1 MQEFSGI
8 WVPVVTPFAPDG
20 AVDSRGLAALVRHLV
35 DAGIHGIVVCG
46 TTGEAAMLGDDEKAR
61 VLATAEGA
69 CGDVPVVMG
78 VTDVSP
84 LEVAKQCRQWSA
96 HRLAGFLVPPP
107 YYVRPSQQGVIDFY
121 AHVAEAVAPRAVLVY
136 DIPYRTGVELELST
150 LRALAQI
157 PGIRAIKDC
166 GGDARKTQALIAD
179 GQLNVLAG
187 EDHQIFTTLCQG
199 GSGAI
204 AASAHLHPQRFV
216 ALYEA
221 VKAGHWDAARMLHH
235 VLAPLVNALFAEPNP
250 GPLKAVLAALGH
262 IEPTVR
268 APMTQPCDAVSKTA
282 LSAYALADFAVEQA
296 PARSLTASHPALPSP
311 TAAFP

>member
-1 MQEFSGI
+1 MQQEFSGI
-8 WVPVVTPFAPDG
+8 WVPVVTPFTSNG
-20 AVDSRGLAALVRHLV
+20 AVDADALAALVRHLV
-35 DAGIHGIVVCG
+35 DAGIHGLVVCG
-46 TTGEAAMLGDDEKAR
+46 TTGEAATLDDDEKAR
-61 VLATAEGA
+61 VLATVTGV

-78 VTDVSP
+78 VSGVSP
-84 LEVAKQCRQWSA
+84 LDVAKQCRQWSV

-121 AHVAEAVAPRAVLVY
+121 ARVARAAAPHAVLVY
-136 DIPYRTGVELELST
+136 DIPYRTGVELTLST

-221 VKAGHWDAARMLHH
+221 LRAGRLIEARTLHH
-235 VLAPLVNALFAEPNP
+235 ALAPLVNALFAEPNP
-250 GPLKAVLAALGH
+250 GPLKAVLAAHGR
-262 IEPTVR
+262 IGPTIR
-268 APMTQPCDAVSKTA
+268 APMMTAGVDAVRA
-282 LSAYALADFAVEQA
+282 AQRAYAQA
-296 PARSLTASHPALPSP
+296 GA
-311 TAAFP
+311 

>member
-1 MQEFSGI
+1 MQQEFSGI
-8 WVPVVTPFAPDG
+8 WVPVVTPFASDG
-20 AVDSRGLAALVRHLV
+20 AVDADALAALVRHLV
-35 DAGIHGIVVCG
+35 DAGIHGLVVCG
-46 TTGEAAMLGDDEKAR
+46 TTGEAATLDDDEKAR
-61 VLATAEGA
+61 VLATVTGV

-78 VTDVSP
+78 VSGVSP
-84 LEVAKQCRQWSA
+84 LDVAKQCRQWSA
-96 HRLAGFLVPPP
+96 HRVAGFLVPPP

-121 AHVAEAVAPRAVLVY
+121 THVAEAAAPHAVLVY
-136 DIPYRTGVELELST
+136 DIPYRTGVELTLST
-150 LRALAQI
+150 LRTLAQI

-221 VKAGHWDAARMLHH
+221 LRAGRLIEARILHH
-235 VLAPLVNALFAEPNP
+235 ALAPLVNALFAEPNP
-250 GPLKAVLAALGH
+250 GPLKAVLAAHGR
-262 IEPTVR
+262 IGPTIR
-268 APMTQPCDAVSKTA
+268 APMMTAGVDAVRA
-282 LSAYALADFAVEQA
+282 AQRAYAQA
-296 PARSLTASHPALPSP
+296 GS
-311 TAAFP
+311 

>member
-1 MQEFSGI
+1 MQQEFSGI
-8 WVPVVTPFAPDG
+8 WVPVVTPFALSG
-20 AVDSRGLAALVRHLV
+20 AVDADALAALVRHLV
-35 DAGIHGIVVCG
+35 DAGIDGLVVCG
-46 TTGEAAMLGDDEKAR
+46 TTGEAATLDGDEKAR
-61 VLATAEGA
+61 VLATVMGV

-78 VTDVSP
+78 VSGVSP
-84 LEVAKQCRQWSA
+84 LDVAKQCRQWSA
-96 HRLAGFLVPPP
+96 RRHRLAGFLVPPP

-121 AHVAEAVAPRAVLVY
+121 AHVAAAAAPHAVLVY
-136 DIPYRTGVELELST
+136 DIPYRTGVELTLST

-221 VKAGHWDAARMLHH
+221 LRAGRLIEARTLHH
-235 VLAPLVNALFAEPNP
+235 ALAPLVNALFAEPNP
-250 GPLKAVLAALGH
+250 GPLKAVLAAHGR
-262 IEPTVR
+262 IGPTIR
-268 APMTQPCDAVSKTA
+268 APMMPAGVEVMRAAQR
-282 LSAYALADFAVEQA
+282 AYAQA
-296 PARSLTASHPALPSP
+296 GA
-311 TAAFP
+311 

>member
-1 MQEFSGI
+1 MQQEFSGI
-8 WVPVVTPFAPDG
+8 WVPVVTPFASSG
-20 AVDSRGLAALVRHLV
+20 AVDADALAALVRHLV
-35 DAGIHGIVVCG
+35 DAGIHGLVVCG
-46 TTGEAAMLGDDEKAR
+46 TTGEAATLDDDEKAR
-61 VLATAEGA
+61 VLATVTGV

-78 VTDVSP
+78 VSGVSP
-84 LEVAKQCRQWSA
+84 LDVAKQCRQWSA
-96 HRLAGFLVPPP
+96 HRVAGFLVPPP

-121 AHVAEAVAPRAVLVY
+121 THVAEAAAPHAVLVY
-136 DIPYRTGVELELST
+136 DIPYRTGVELTLST
-150 LRALAQI
+150 LRTLAQI

-221 VKAGHWDAARMLHH
+221 LRAGRLIEARALHH
-235 VLAPLVNALFAEPNP
+235 ALAPLVNALFAEPNP
-250 GPLKAVLAALGH
+250 GPLKAVRAAHGH
-262 IEPTVR
+262 IGPTVR
-268 APMTQPCDAVSKTA
+268 APMMPAGAAVVRA
-282 LSAYALADFAVEQA
+282 AQRAYAQA
-296 PARSLTASHPALPSP
+296 GA
-311 TAAFP
+311 